1 MIYEITCWRVHGS
14 DCQYL
19 EKDHRNKHF
28 AFAVLTSIFMVL
40 LKQLVNQ
47 NQLKQLQFSLA
58 TCKRKKQNSLW
69 WEVNKARQSKIAF
82 YSCGGNV
89 VVLYLVTCNCL
100 IRWIRW
106 RRINVMKSNT
116 QLDFIFSSPSYIV
129 WGPNRIWNRL
139 FLSLLSLTPL
149 YVANIYS
156 FIYVSTG
163 AAMNGS
169 IFLMACLLL
178 SNNIGDVRHKIILKM
193 TQVTNVRQIAC

>member
-19 EKDHRNKHF
+19 KKDHRNKHF

-116 QLDFIFSSPSYIV
+116 QLDFIFSSLPTLFEVPTEFGTECSFPYWVWLLYI
-129 WGPNRIWNRL
+129 WQI
-139 FLSLLSLTPL
+139 FILLSMFQLELQWMGPFFSWLDSCCQT
-149 YVANIYS
+149 I
-156 FIYVSTG
+156 
-163 AAMNGS
+163 
-169 IFLMACLLL
+169 
-178 SNNIGDVRHKIILKM
+178 
-193 TQVTNVRQIAC
+193 